1 MASLSTKVR
10 VRVKYSPVLAIT
22 GQMYG
27 PWRYMPGYLNGAST
41 HNSVPLPVELLYFN
55 AEVNEQKKVDI
66 SWATASELNNDYF
79 VVQHSKD
86 GVNWETVTEID
97 GAGNSNVF
105 LSYATTDDLPF
116 SGISYYRLKQVDIDN
131 KTTYSE
137 IRLVKL
143 DVIDKIS
150 VYPNPVKNFCII
162 NLNQQSDIQTLEL
175 YNTNGTKVKSVSVE
189 KSETVNLDMSNLE
202 TGVYILYADNK
213 VVLSKL
219 IKE

>member
-1 MASLSTKVR
+1 M
-10 VRVKYSPVLAIT
+10 
-22 GQMYG
+22 
-27 PWRYMPGYLNGAST
+27 
-41 HNSVPLPVELLYFN
+41 
-55 AEVNEQKKVDI
+55 
-66 SWATASELNNDYF
+66 
-79 VVQHSKD
+79 
-86 GVNWETVTEID
+86 
-97 GAGNSNVF
+97 
-105 LSYATTDDLPF
+105 
-116 SGISYYRLKQVDIDN
+116 
-131 KTTYSE
+131 
-137 IRLVKL
+137 

>member
-1 MASLSTKVR
+1 MCIRDS
-10 VRVKYSPVLAIT
+10 
-22 GQMYG
+22 
-27 PWRYMPGYLNGAST
+27 
-41 HNSVPLPVELLYFN
+41 NSVPLPVELLYFN

-79 VVQHSKD
+79 VVQRSKD
-86 GVNWETVTEID
+86 AINWQTVTEID

-131 KTTYSE
+131 KTTYSD